1 MIETSHARRTW
12 IFVGLCTAAA
22 LLVAGY
28 AAMSVRRSSSNTA
41 NDAAA
46 LLTAPPARP
55 YLLAQST
62 ADRAWRRLVL
72 VPLSKLDGP
81 VYATSL
87 ICDRAYFSGGR
98 GICLVE
104 EPGIG
109 TPAFA
114 DIFDDRFT
122 RVHRLALTGIPSR
135 ARVTVDGRRAGVTVF
150 EQGHSY
156 GEGRFSTRTSIIDLV
171 AGRSLGDLE
180 QFTVTKD
187 GRRFHAVDFN
197 FWGIT
202 FAADGDRFYATLA
215 TADVKYLIEGSV
227 DRREA
232 RVLRTGVECPS
243 LSPDNTRI
251 VYKSMTASSGEW
263 QLRVFDV
270 KTGAD
275 TALTSETRSVDDQ
288 VDWLDND
295 HVMYSLISARGA
307 DIWSVRVDDRE
318 APKLLMPA
326 ASSPA
331 VIR

>member
-1 MIETSHARRTW
+1 MRRSSSDSAT
-12 IFVGLCTAAA
+12 TAAA
-22 LLVAGY
+22 LL
-28 AAMSVRRSSSNTA
+28 T
-41 NDAAA
+41 
-46 LLTAPPARP
+46 TPPARP
-55 YLLAQST
+55 YLVAQST
-62 ADRAWRRLVL
+62 AERTWRKVVL
-72 VPLSKLDGP
+72 APLSMLDGP

-87 ICDRAYFSGGR
+87 ICDRAYFAGGR

-109 TPAFA
+109 TPAYA
-114 DIFDDRFT
+114 DIFDEHFT
-122 RVHRLALTGIPSR
+122 RVHRLPLTGIPSR

-156 GEGRFSTRTSIIDLV
+156 SEGRFSTRTSIIDLV

-187 GRRFHAVDFN
+187 GRRFQAVDFN
-197 FWGIT
+197 FWGLT

-215 TADVKYLIEGSV
+215 TAGVKYLVEGSV
-227 DRREA
+227 DKREA

-251 VYKSMTASSGEW
+251 VYKSTTRSSGEW

-275 TALTSETRSVDDQ
+275 RALAAETRSVDDQ

-295 HVMYSLISARGA
+295 RVMYSMISTNGA
-307 DIWSVRVDDRE
+307 DIWSLRVDDRE
-318 APKLLMPA
+318 PPKLLMAA

-331 VIR
+331 LVR